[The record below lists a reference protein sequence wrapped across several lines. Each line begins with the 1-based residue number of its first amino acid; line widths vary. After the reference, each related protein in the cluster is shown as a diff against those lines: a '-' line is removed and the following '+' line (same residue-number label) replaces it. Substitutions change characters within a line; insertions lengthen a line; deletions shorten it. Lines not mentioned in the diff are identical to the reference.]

1 MYRIIDKDGITRA
14 ETNDIFALDSL
25 NAIPDDTAAPYG
37 WHPADAAAVRAS
49 RLDAVRAE
57 AALLVVTEADRY
69 GALLTAGYPA
79 SEQASW
85 TAKADEARAIAAGAT
100 PSSDLHPVIMAEAM
114 FTGRAPAE
122 IAEAV
127 LAKAVKFA
135 RAAGAISGIRQA
147 ALARI
152 DAATDDA
159 GIAGAL
165 AWAKA
170 TAQAAFQGLQP

>member
-1 MYRIIDKDGITRA
+1 MIRIVETASGAIVSTVFTLDMARGIVEIA
-14 ETNDIFALDSL
+14 PDETEI
-25 NAIPDDTAAPYG
+25 
-37 WHPADAAAVRAS
+37 HPADLLAAVK
-49 RLDAVRAE
+49 AE
-57 AALLVVTEADRY
+57 ATVRVLAEADRY
-69 GALLTAGYPA
+69 GARLTAGYPM

-114 FTGRAPAE
+114 FTGRSPAE
-122 IAEAV
+122 IATAIV
-127 LAKAVKFA
+127 AKAALFA

-152 DAATDDA
+152 DEAVDET
-159 GIAGAL
+159 GIAEAL

-170 TAQAAFQGLQP
+170 TAEAAFAGLGS